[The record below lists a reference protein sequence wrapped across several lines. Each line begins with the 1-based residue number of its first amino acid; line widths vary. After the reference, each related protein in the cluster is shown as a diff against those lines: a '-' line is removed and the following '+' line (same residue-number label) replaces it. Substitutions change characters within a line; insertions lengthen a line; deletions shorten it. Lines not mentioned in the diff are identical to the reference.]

1 MKTLGFYR
9 GKTFCTAQKAGN
21 KRSPISQFRLDF
33 SCQMNP
39 LAAVHHE
46 GSKQNPVLLR
56 ARNLRLHSG
65 YEMLLG
71 KENLNKVILVGMFR

>member
-21 KRSPISQFRLDF
+21 QISQISQFRLDF